1 MNIASSLRS
10 RFARA
15 LWSFSVS
22 LMWSLLPG
30 NAAVSI
36 EKLPEPGLQPQTIA
50 APDGTV
56 HLLYLAGD
64 PKSADVLYRK
74 QRAGSTDWAAPLRV
88 NSQPGSAIAIG
99 TIRGAQF
106 ALGRAGRVHV
116 AWNGS
121 GAARPK
127 PPHGGSPILYARL
140 NDDGTGFSEQRNL
153 MSNTHELDG
162 GGSVA
167 ADKNGRVFVVWHA
180 SAAGSRGETNRA
192 IFIASSSDDGATF
205 SSERPASPR
214 GTGACGCCGLASLAV
229 EGGKTFILF
238 RTARTMVQRDMALLV
253 SSDRGE
259 RFAETFSHPWSVAT
273 CPMSSMSLTGSAQ
286 GTWAAWESAGRVHFA
301 RFSGDGTRSSVRTI
315 GPPKGAKHPRL
326 AVNARGEML
335 IVWAEGTGWQ
345 RGGVL
350 AWQVFDASGEPTADK
365 GRRDGLPAWNFATT
379 YARPDGS
386 FVILY

>member
-1 MNIASSLRS
+1 MNIRSCLRS
-10 RFARA
+10 RSARVLGSFAA
-15 LWSFSVS
+15 L
-22 LMWSLLPG
+22 LMWSLQPA
-30 NAAVSI
+30 NAAVST
-36 EKLPEPGLQPQTIA
+36 EKLPEAGLQPQAIV

-56 HLLYLAGD
+56 HLLCLTGD
-64 PKSADVLYRK
+64 PKAADVVYRK
-74 QRAGSTDWAAPLRV
+74 QRAGAADWTAPLRV

-127 PPHGGSPILYARL
+127 PPHGGSPMLYARL
-140 NDDGTGFSEQRNL
+140 NDDGAGFSEQRNL

-167 ADKNGRVFVVWHA
+167 ADKDGRVFVVWHA

-192 IFIASSSDDGATF
+192 VFIASSSDDGAIF
-205 SSERPASPR
+205 ASERPVSPQ
-214 GTGACGCCGLASLAV
+214 GMGACGCCGLTALSSERGDLS
-229 EGGKTFILF
+229 ILF
-238 RTARTMVQRDMALLV
+238 RTARTMTRRDMALLV
-253 SSDRGE
+253 SSDHGE

-273 CPMSSMSLTGSAQ
+273 CPMSSANLTDSAQ
-286 GTWAAWESAGRVHFA
+286 GTWAAWESAGRIHFA
-301 RFSGDGTRSSVRTI
+301 RFSRDASSPDVRTI
-315 GPPKGAKHPRL
+315 GPVKGAKHPRV
-326 AVNARGEML
+326 AINARGE
-335 IVWAEGTGWQ
+335 IVVVWTEGTGWQ
-345 RGGVL
+345 RGGAL
-350 AWQVFDASGEPTADK
+350 AWQVFDASGAPTADK
-365 GRRDGLPAWNFATT
+365 GRRDGLPAWSFATT